1 MIQKSRASRMG
12 EGAIVSRNSLRRA
25 SIKET
30 RARADRYTWLKT
42 GQDGKW
48 AEGEVLEYLTL

>member
-1 MIQKSRASRMG
+1 MG